1 MTFKSQQPE
10 THGPTQRIH
19 FGAEEPAR
27 TDPCGGG
34 VLTGL
39 ARLAVE
45 TFVRRGNLIDASVGD
60 SDPALLE
67 PAPCFVCIKTL
78 DRRLRGCIG
87 TIEPAKPTLAEEVV
101 HNAVGAATRDPR
113 FRPVT
118 AAELA
123 SVFYTVDVLDT
134 PEPARP
140 EDLDPKLFGVIVE
153 NADGSRRGLL
163 LPNIE
168 GVETVGR
175 QIEIAARK
183 AGLPPHAPLKL
194 YRFRVRRYREPA
206 PAGTN

>member
-1 MTFKSQQPE
+1 MTFKNRQRE
-10 THGPTQRIH
+10 THGPAPQIPS
-19 FGAEEPAR
+19 GAEPSAR
-27 TDPCGGG
+27 ADRGAEA

-45 TFVRRGNLIDASVGD
+45 TFVRRGRLIDAPAAD
-60 SDPALLE
+60 SYTALLQ

-87 TIEPAKPTLAEEVV
+87 TVEASRPTLAEEVV
-101 HNAVGAATRDPR
+101 VNAVGAATRDPR

-118 AAELA
+118 ADELA

-134 PEPARP
+134 PEPARL
-140 EDLDPKLFGVIVE
+140 EDLDPKHFGVIVE

-163 LPNIE
+163 LPDID

-194 YRFRVRRYREPA
+194 YRFRVRRYKEPA
-206 PAGTN
+206 RAGTN

>member
-1 MTFKSQQPE
+1 MTFKNRQRE
-10 THGPTQRIH
+10 THSPASQIPT
-19 FGAEEPAR
+19 ASETPAR
-27 TDPCGGG
+27 TDRAAEG

-45 TFVRRGNLIDASVGD
+45 TFVRRGHLIDAPAAD
-60 SDPALLE
+60 SYPALLQ

-87 TIEPAKPTLAEEVV
+87 TVEPSRPTLADEIVV
-101 HNAVGAATRDPR
+101 NAIGAATRDRR

-118 AAELA
+118 ADELA

-134 PEPARP
+134 PEPAQM
-140 EDLDPKLFGVIVE
+140 EDLDPKRFGVIVE

-163 LPNIE
+163 LPDID

-183 AGLPPHAPLKL
+183 AGLPSHAPLKL
-194 YRFRVRRYREPA
+194 YRFRVRRYKEPA
-206 PAGTN
+206 RAGMA